1 VPHGWCPGAA
11 AGPDPDD
18 LCDWERMCALLTDAE
33 PWWPPAVNLRTNRH
47 VVVTTGCNSWDRGL
61 DVVVEGEAT
70 RETGNGVLAELARAW
85 SAKWDGRWDY
95 EARDGAF
102 HHPGGGEALV
112 FRVTPRKVL
121 AFGKGAFTHT
131 SYRFATPTTSTPT

>member
-1 VPHGWCPGAA
+1 MGIAVAVMRSRYSIGDFTAA
-11 AGPDPDD
+11 TRVD
-18 LCDWERMCALLTDAE
+18 
-33 PWWPPAVNLRTNRH
+33 
-47 VVVTTGCNSWDRGL
+47 L

-70 RETGNGVLAELARAW
+70 RDTDDGVLIQLAKAW
-85 SAKWDGRWDY
+85 PAKWDGRWQY

-102 HHPGGGEALV
+102 HHPGGGEVLV

-131 SYRFATPTTSTPT
+131 SYRFASPEEKTQYPGPANTPSSAKGY